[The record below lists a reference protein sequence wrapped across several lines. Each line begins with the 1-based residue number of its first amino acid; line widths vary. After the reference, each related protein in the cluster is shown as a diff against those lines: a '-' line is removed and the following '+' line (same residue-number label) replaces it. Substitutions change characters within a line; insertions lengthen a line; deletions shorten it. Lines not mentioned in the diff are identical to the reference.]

1 MEQPMTD
8 IACTQL
14 SALAKAAIFPVLYIA
29 FFAWS
34 YALLA

>member
-1 MEQPMTD
+1 MSDVT
-8 IACTQL
+8 CTQL
-14 SALAKAAIFPVLYIA
+14 SALAQASLFPVLFVA